1 MADHAAERCA
11 IATDKRDIDRA
22 LAASIA
28 GLLTINATG
37 GEKPPAESTENPSE
51 AEPVV
56 APGKILEK
64 LLQVSL
70 FKLLIGTLTTCNQLK
85 SLRKN
90 GSAHQKKWRPE
101 EML

>member
-37 GEKPPAESTENPSE
+37 GEKPPAESTASE
-51 AEPVV
+51 GEPVV
-56 APGKILEK
+56 APGKRLEK